1 MPNVR
6 TQCREAYTPRAI
18 SKGILKALVEALVDF
33 KPGLPTTSRKIKARA
48 ISAGKSTELEGPECW
63 KVTDPHSL
71 AELENVRVE
80 LLLASTDHRKCELH
94 VEFRSGQILL
104 SVSDI
109 ETSWGKSVF
118 EGTRV
123 LLSELGISS
132 SGFNER
138 LRKAYG
144 LLDIFQNVLL
154 ALATSRDKLLS
165 QAHVIATGAGY
176 KITRGVKTGAL
187 SIVCSVTRKVAL
199 NQLRSRDQV
208 PPAIDGIPT
217 DVVATGVIRA
227 LQARTARFRPAPGGV
242 SIGHRAITAG
252 TLGCLVRR
260 HGQVFRLSNNQ
271 VIANS
276 NDEQRGDALLH

>member
-118 EGTRV
+118 EDTRV

-132 SGFNER
+132 KGFNER
-138 LRKAYG
+138 LRNANG

-154 ALATSRDKLLS
+154 ALAVAVFAVWL
-165 QAHVIATGAGY
+165 TG
-176 KITRGVKTGAL
+176 R
-187 SIVCSVTRKVAL
+187 
-199 NQLRSRDQV
+199 
-208 PPAIDGIPT
+208 
-217 DVVATGVIRA
+217 
-227 LQARTARFRPAPGGV
+227 RTIYLYASLAFVR
-242 SIGHRAITAG
+242 
-252 TLGCLVRR
+252 CRR
-260 HGQVFRLSNNQ
+260 HAGVDPLVPFLFASQEDPDFPGNGRQGQKFSMGGSDGGPCFLHGLASAGESTGCHFVVKRQNQ
-271 VIANS
+271 EKSHGA
-276 NDEQRGDALLH
+276 